1 MPTTFNSLLLAG
13 GGWHDGSMTLTYSF
27 DASMSAPERVLM
39 QLAVDMLNAVA
50 NINMVEAPVSVTGD
64 LEFNS
69 VNTGYYGYAYYP
81 GGGVIGTPS
90 IEGDVFISNTL
101 SWQIVNQ
108 LGHTSWNTYLH
119 ELGHALGLSHPD
131 EDPSN
136 WENTPTNNNQY
147 TMMSYIEH
155 PSVSALPLG
164 QQAWGLT
171 PMIYDIQALQ
181 ALYGA
186 NTSWMDGNTSYFG
199 PGNGLGETA
208 FQDGDMRVDINNL
221 PMIVT
226 IWDGGGI
233 DVIDASI
240 VGTNSYID
248 LRNEAF
254 STIGTTANNVSIAA
268 AVIQG
273 GIVVNLIENAKGGSG
288 DDTIVGNTG
297 ANYMNGQTGDDNLKG
312 GAGNDTLTGGS
323 GDDVLNGGFGV
334 DDLIGG
340 AQDDTYLVNNAQ
352 DAVTETAT
360 GGTNDRVLTTV
371 SYALGAGV
379 HVETLAAQPATSTD
393 PINLTGN
400 ALAQRIVG
408 NQGENR
414 LSDGGSGG
422 IDTLVGGLGD
432 DTYVVSNSDAVIVE
446 DVGGG
451 DADRVLTSVSF
462 TLAAN
467 DAIELLSTTSA
478 LDLTAIDLT
487 GNALAQRIVGNAGAN
502 RLSDGAVGGID
513 TLVGG
518 LGDDTYVVRN
528 AAAVI
533 IETAGGG
540 LADRVSAAVSY
551 TLSASSNIEFLNT
564 TVSAGLNNINLTGNG
579 LDQTIT
585 GNAGA
590 NRLDGMKG
598 ADRLTGGGGADTF
611 VFGTALSGG
620 NIDTI
625 TDFDVAAD
633 TIELV
638 ASVFDDLD
646 LGLLDAARFVAS
658 ANGQAVDALN
668 RILYDTTTG
677 NLFFDADGSD
687 TAFARIRFAVL
698 ADGLSLSETD
708 FMVV

>member
-1 MPTTFNSLLLAG
+1 
-13 GGWHDGSMTLTYSF
+13 MTLTYSF
-27 DASMSAPERVLM
+27 NASMSAPERVLM

-50 NINMVEAPVSVTGD
+50 NINMVAAPVSVTGD

-90 IEGDVFISNTL
+90 IHGDVFISNTL
-101 SWQIVNQ
+101 PEQVVNQ
-108 LGHTSWNTYLH
+108 WGHTSWNTYLH

-131 EDPSN
+131 EDPTNSA
-136 WENTPTNNNQY
+136 NTPTNNNQY
-147 TMMSYIEH
+147 TMMSYVEH
-155 PSVSALPLG
+155 PSASALPLNL
-164 QQAWGLT
+164 QAWGLT

-199 PGNGLGETA
+199 PGNGAGETA
-208 FQDGDMRVDINNL
+208 FQDGDMRVNINDL

-226 IWDGGGI
+226 IWDGGGT
-233 DVIDASI
+233 DLIDASI
-240 VGTNSYID
+240 VGTNSFID
-248 LRNEAF
+248 LRNGAF

-288 DDTIVGNTG
+288 DDTIVGNSG
-297 ANYMNGQTGDDNLKG
+297 ANYMNGQTGHDSLKG
-312 GAGNDTLTGGS
+312 GAGSDTLTGGS

-334 DDLIGG
+334 DDMIGG

-352 DAVTETAT
+352 DSITETET
-360 GGTNDRVLTTV
+360 GGTGDRVLTTV

-379 HVETLAAQPATSTD
+379 HVETLSARPATGTD

-408 NQGENR
+408 NTGANR
-414 LSDGGSGG
+414 LSDGGPGG
-422 IDTLVGGLGD
+422 TDTLVGGLGD
-432 DTYVVSNSDAVIVE
+432 DTYVISNADAVIVE
-446 DVGGG
+446 EVGGG

-462 TLAAN
+462 ILAAN
-467 DAIELLSTTSA
+467 DAIELLTTTSA

-487 GNALAQRIVGNAGAN
+487 GNAFAQRIVGNAGAN
-502 RLSDGAVGGID
+502 RLSDGAVGGTD

-518 LGDDTYVVRN
+518 LGDDIYVVRN
-528 AAAVI
+528 GSAVVVEI
-533 IETAGGG
+533 AGGG
-540 LADRVSAAVSY
+540 LADRVAAAVSY

-564 TVSAGLNNINLTGNG
+564 TVSTGLNNINLTGNA
-579 LDQTIT
+579 LDQTII

-598 ADRLTGGGGADTF
+598 ADRLTGGGGVDTF
-611 VFGTALSGG
+611 VFSTNLSGG

-625 TDFDVAAD
+625 TDFDGAAD

-638 ASVFDDLD
+638 ASVFGNLD

-658 ANGQAVDALN
+658 ANGQALDALN
-668 RILYDTTTG
+668 RILYDSTTG

-687 TAFARIRFAVL
+687 AAFARVKFAVL
-698 ADGLSLSETD
+698 AEGLTLSAAD